1 MSLIFYSSWKTK
13 IWNFWIPFCAKQE
26 KKEVHETEDMS
37 VIVKQLSTLGDV
49 ECLMQVL
56 YLDGGTA
63 KTVDLKHCV

>member
-1 MSLIFYSSWKTK
+1 LEFLDSFLCKTG
-13 IWNFWIPFCAKQE
+13 

-63 KTVDLKHCV
+63 KTVLKALCISFVLNINI